1 MRDYAGLAVF
11 IAINV
16 AISALG
22 GWATAASVGTW
33 YQALA
38 KPAFNPPD
46 WIFAPV
52 WSALYLM
59 IAIAGWRVWRRGTA
73 QRRGAAQGS
82 GVAPDGR
89 GTAPDARGAGREVR
103 LALTAYAVQLVL
115 NLSWSFVFF
124 GARLI
129 GPALAVIVALLAAIL
144 ANAFLFWRIDRA
156 AGALLA
162 PYAAWVS
169 FAALLNAALWR
180 LN

>member
-1 MRDYAGLAVF
+1 MAAPSIRPRKIDDPIQRARNARPRDFAALAAFV
-11 IAINV
+11 AINAAV
-16 AISALG
+16 SALG
-22 GWATAASVGTW
+22 GWATAKSVGTW
-33 YQALA
+33 YQALE

-59 IAIAGWRVWRRGTA
+59 IAVAGWRAWRRGGGEA
-73 QRRGAAQGS
+73 RRA
-82 GVAPDGR
+82 
-89 GTAPDARGAGREVR
+89 
-103 LALTAYAVQLVL
+103 LAVYAVQLAL

-129 GPALAVIVALLAAIL
+129 GPALLVIAALLAAIV
-144 ANAFLFWRIDRA
+144 ANAALFWRVDRW
-156 AGALLA
+156 AGALLV

-169 FAALLNAALWR
+169 FATLLNAALWR

>member
-1 MRDYAGLAVF
+1 VTRAKDYAALALF
-11 IAINV
+11 IALNA

-33 YQALA
+33 YLTLA
-38 KPAFNPPD
+38 KPPFNPPN

-52 WSALYLM
+52 WSALYVM
-59 IAIAGWRVWRRGTA
+59 IAIAGWRAWRR
-73 QRRGAAQGS
+73 AAG
-82 GVAPDGR
+82 PER
-89 GTAPDARGAGREVR
+89 R
-103 LALTAYAVQLVL
+103 LALTAYAVQLGL

-129 GPALAVIVALLAAIL
+129 GPALAVIGALLAAIL

-156 AGALLA
+156 AGALLV

-169 FAALLNAALWR
+169 FATLLNAALWR

>member
-1 MRDYAGLAVF
+1 MTRGREVAGLAAF

-16 AISALG
+16 AVSALG

-33 YQALA
+33 YQGLA

-52 WSALYLM
+52 WGTLYLT
-59 IAIAGWRVWRRGTA
+59 IAIAGWRVWRRG
-73 QRRGAAQGS
+73 S
-82 GVAPDGR
+82 GQ
-89 GTAPDARGAGREVR
+89 ARGALMV
-103 LALTAYAVQLVL
+103 YAVQLAL

-129 GPALAVIVALLAAIL
+129 GPSLAVIVALLAAIV
-144 ANAFLFWRIDRA
+144 ANGFLFWRIDRM
-156 AGALLA
+156 AGALLV
-162 PYAAWVS
+162 PYAAWVA
-169 FAALLNAALWR
+169 FATLLTAALWR

>member
-1 MRDYAGLAVF
+1 MTPARDYTTLALF
-11 IAINV
+11 IVLNT

-22 GWATAASVGTW
+22 GWATAGSVGTW
-33 YQALA
+33 YVTLD
-38 KPAFNPPD
+38 KPPFNPPN

-59 IAIAGWRVWRRGTA
+59 IAIAGWRAWRRAAGP
-73 QRRGAAQGS
+73 RRQ
-82 GVAPDGR
+82 
-89 GTAPDARGAGREVR
+89 
-103 LALTAYAVQLVL
+103 LALTVYAVQLAL

-129 GPALAVIVALLAAIL
+129 GPALAVIAALLAAIL
-144 ANAFLFWRIDRA
+144 ANAYLFWRIDRA
-156 AGALLA
+156 AGALLL

-169 FAALLNAALWR
+169 FATLLNAALWR